1 MTADYESLK
10 SKVLSSSGQRLT
22 TQLFEELARDDVAA
36 KPVFKLSEWRKQY
49 VAIGDPTGYRAA
61 MELLGDWE
69 HWLLI
74 CKAPGFA
81 AALAEWNVELEHKMR
96 SEAFVQ
102 LVKQSRLPTGTAAA
116 KWLAE
121 QGAKPRRGKSQEAD
135 VAEKEARVRVSDDA
149 RRLGLTRVK

>member
-1 MTADYESLK
+1 MDYEANKHRL
-10 SKVLSSSGQRLT
+10 LSSSGQRLT

-36 KPVFKLSEWRKQY
+36 KPVFKLSDWRKRY
-49 VAIGDPTGYRAA
+49 VEIGDPTGYDAA

-69 HWLLI
+69 HWLLL

-81 AALAEWNVELEHKMR
+81 AALAEWNAELEQKMK
-96 SEAFVQ
+96 SSAIKQ

-121 QGAKPRRGKSQEAD
+121 QGGKPRRGKPQEAD
-135 VAEKEARVRVSDDA
+135 DDGKEAKGKVNDDA
-149 RRLGLTRVK
+149 KRLGLVRVK